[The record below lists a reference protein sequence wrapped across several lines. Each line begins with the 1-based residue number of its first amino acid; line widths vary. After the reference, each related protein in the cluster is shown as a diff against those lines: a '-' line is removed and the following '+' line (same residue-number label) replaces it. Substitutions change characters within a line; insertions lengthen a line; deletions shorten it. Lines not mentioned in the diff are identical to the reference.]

1 MGIWKLASWV
11 RRGMI
16 PHLLINSSANYIG
29 GPLEKIVK
37 VLWGKP
43 FSIKKNTA
51 VVLCSKNWKIK
62 NEGAKNWCSCTKI
75 QSWWVSTAERWA
87 LWWHLSPVAIAHN
100 SSWVWWLWKNSPTG
114 KATFSIQNSS
124 RKAKMR
130 VCNDC
135 LFIVFKM
142 QNYKIIMNCKKKML
156 IMPII
161 NFAKGASRTGKN
173 FGKVYTTILTIIL
186 LMNYF

>member
-1 MGIWKLASWV
+1 M
-11 RRGMI
+11 
-16 PHLLINSSANYIG
+16 
-29 GPLEKIVK
+29 
-37 VLWGKP
+37 
-43 FSIKKNTA
+43 
-51 VVLCSKNWKIK
+51 
-62 NEGAKNWCSCTKI
+62 
-75 QSWWVSTAERWA
+75 STAERWA

-142 QNYKIIMNCKKKML
+142 QNYKIIMNCKKKMSIIL
-156 IMPII
+156 IIPEMPIMPEMPII
-161 NFAKGASRTGKN
+161 NFGKVLN
-173 FGKVYTTILTIIL
+173 LAKVYTAKWRIGVFGRYRRSSEERREGFWWKKAIRRVGVAYRELIGSLYESWTIGIERVYKCLKVSG
-186 LMNYF
+186 